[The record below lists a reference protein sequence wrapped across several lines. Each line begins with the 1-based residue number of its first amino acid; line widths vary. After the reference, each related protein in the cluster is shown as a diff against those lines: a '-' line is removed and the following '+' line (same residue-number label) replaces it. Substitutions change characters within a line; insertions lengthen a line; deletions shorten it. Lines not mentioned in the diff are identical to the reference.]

1 MKRKETLFTILFCIV
16 VIATLLIFFLAERTQ
31 KKTDADYAAFLF
43 LLLSEAAL
51 YVASL
56 LIITRRRSGQRL
68 YLSAGVVFV
77 LAVYWAVTIGY
88 ALFAAPFFENHLRQ
102 FYLLELLT
110 LLAAGALVAI
120 FTAAAG
126 HFASGENA
134 SPAGERIAALSSY
147 VQKLTLDSRNA
158 PFHDALSLLQE
169 ELSLADKRASV
180 PEDDALI
187 AAVGSIAGAVGNGN
201 AADYIERA
209 YTLARQRNLATKR
222 RGASY

>member
-16 VIATLLIFFLAERTQ
+16 VIATLLVFFLAERTQ
-31 KKTDADYAAFLF
+31 NKTDADYAAFLF

-51 YVASL
+51 YAASL

-68 YLSAGVVFV
+68 FLSAGVVFV
-77 LAVYWAVTIGY
+77 LAVYWVTTVAY
-88 ALFAAPFFENHLRQ
+88 ALFAAPFFKEHLKQ

-110 LLAAGALVAI
+110 LLATGALVAI

-126 HFASGENA
+126 HFARNEDA
-134 SPAGERIAALSSY
+134 SPAGERIAALASFI
-147 VQKLTLDSRNA
+147 QKLMADARNA
-158 PFHDALSLLQE
+158 SYRDALGLLEE
-169 ELSLADKRASV
+169 ELGLADKRASA

-187 AAVGSIAGAVGNGN
+187 GAVGSIAN
-201 AADYIERA
+201 ALGSESAASVIERA
-209 YTLARQRNLATKR
+209 YTLARQRNIATKR